1 MKMMSKSPIR
11 KLELLAPA
19 ANKEIAISAILHGA
33 DAVYIGANNYGARKN
48 ASNSV
53 EDIEQVVEFAHQ
65 FRARVYVTLN
75 TILYEKELKD
85 VERLCRKLYKIGVD
99 ALIVQDMSLLRL
111 DIPPIALHASTQCDI
126 RTPEKARFLESVGFS
141 QLVLARELTLSE
153 IKKITDAV
161 TIPVECF
168 VHGALCVSY
177 SGRCHA
183 SYATIGRSANR
194 GECAQLCR
202 LPYTLQDSNGK
213 ILAKNKHLLS
223 LRDLNLSSNIP
234 DLVQAGVSSFKIEG
248 RLKEVGYVK
257 NITAK
262 YNQELN
268 SFISRN
274 KDNYVRSSF
283 GHTEYVFNPKVDK
296 SFNRGFTTYFI
307 EERKPA
313 AIASL
318 LTPKSM
324 GETIK
329 DLRLLHNG
337 DGVSYFDK
345 KGEYQGFNISKI
357 ENGKIIPSGKSS
369 LPHGVE
375 IHRTHDVEWQKLMNK
390 STSKRKLNVDIS
402 IDNSGIS
409 AFDERGMIVRLPLN
423 VTKEKARKKMDY
435 SEEFRKLGNTIYSLR
450 EFSNGLDNSIFIPR
464 SELADLRRKLL
475 LLLDKANKST
485 YRYDRRR
492 EEDKNISY
500 PSDKLDFRDNVSNS
514 VAKLFYFDHGVKHI
528 ENAIEITG
536 KAKATFPVMTTRHC
550 ILRELG
556 ICKKNIHPTFIEPL
570 TLTNQ
575 KFKFQLKFDCK
586 NCEMQVL
593 ANQ

>member
-1 MKMMSKSPIR
+1 MMSKLPIR

-19 ANKEIAISAILHGA
+19 ANKDIAINAILHGA

-183 SYATIGRSANR
+183 SYATTGRSANR

-213 ILAKNKHLLS
+213 ILAKDKYLLS
-223 LRDLNLSSNIP
+223 LRDLNLSYHIP
-234 DLVQAGVSSFKIEG
+234 ELIQAGVSSFKIEG

-274 KDNYVRSSF
+274 KDNYARSSF
-283 GHTEYVFNPKVDK
+283 GHTEYIFDPKVDK

-313 AIASL
+313 SIASL

-329 DLRLLHNG
+329 DFKLLHNG
-337 DGVSYFDK
+337 DGISYFDK
-345 KGEYQGFNISKI
+345 RGVYQGFNISKI

-369 LPHGVE
+369 LPLGVE
-375 IHRTHDVEWQKLMNK
+375 IHRTQDVEWQKLMNK
-390 STSKRKLNVDIS
+390 PTSKRKINVDIS
-402 IDNSGIS
+402 IDNSGVS
-409 AFDERGMIVRLPLN
+409 AVDERGMSVRLPLD

-450 EFSNGLDNSIFIPR
+450 EFSSGLDNSIFIPR
-464 SELADLRRKLL
+464 SELSDLRRKLL
-475 LLLDKANKST
+475 SLLDEANKST
-485 YRYDRRR
+485 YRYDKRR
-492 EEDKNISY
+492 EEDMNISY
-500 PSDKLDFRDNVSNS
+500 PADKLDFRDNVSNS
-514 VAKLFYFDHGVKHI
+514 VAKLFYSDHGVKHI

-536 KAKATFPVMTTRHC
+536 KAEASFPVMTTRHC

-556 ICKKNIHPTFIEPL
+556 ICKKHIPPIFIEPL
-570 TLTNQ
+570 TLINQ
-575 KFKFQLKFDCK
+575 KLKFQLRFDCK

-593 ANQ
+593 ATD

>member
-1 MKMMSKSPIR
+1 MSKSPIR